1 MIKVLIADDQA
12 MIRGAFAALLSFEDD
27 IEVVGEASRGDD
39 VVAAVEKLA
48 PDVVLLDIEMP
59 GLSGIDAANELLRRY
74 GVRVLIVTTF
84 GRVGYVRRAL
94 DMGVHGFILKDAPVE
109 ELVQAIRD
117 VYAGGH
123 VVDPSLATQSLFAG
137 VNPLT
142 VREQE
147 VLRVALTGL
156 PIAQIAQRVYLTQ
169 GTVRNYLSSAI
180 GKTGATTRMEAAR
193 IAHNNGWL

>member
-27 IEVVGEASRGDD
+27 IQVVGEAARGDE
-39 VVAAVEKLA
+39 VVAAVEKFT

-84 GRVGYVRRAL
+84 GRAGYVRRAL
-94 DMGVHGFILKDAPVE
+94 DLGVHGFILKDAPVE
-109 ELVQAIRD
+109 ELLQAIRD

-137 VNPLT
+137 TNPLT
-142 VREQE
+142 TREQE

-156 PIAQIAQRVYLTQ
+156 PVAEIAQRVFLTP

-193 IAHNNGWL
+193 IAHSNGWL

>member
-59 GLSGIDAANELLRRY
+59 GLSGIDAADELLRRY

-117 VYAGGH
+117 VHAGGH

-156 PIAQIAQRVYLTQ
+156 PIAEIAQRVYLTQ

>member
-117 VYAGGH
+117 VHAGGH

-156 PIAQIAQRVYLTQ
+156 PIAEIAQRVYLTQ

>member
-59 GLSGIDAANELLRRY
+59 GLSGIDAADELLRRY

-117 VYAGGH
+117 VHAGGH